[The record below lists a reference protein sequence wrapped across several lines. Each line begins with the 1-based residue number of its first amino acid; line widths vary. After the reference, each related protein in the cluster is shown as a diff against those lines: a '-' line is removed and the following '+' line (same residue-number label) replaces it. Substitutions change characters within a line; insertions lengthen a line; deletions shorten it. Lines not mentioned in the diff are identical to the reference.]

1 MGICYES
8 IVRGRGVP
16 VEDGDDL
23 GGRVVAVVGVGACL
37 TLDADGT
44 CTAARISL
52 GAVAPTALGAT
63 AAAQALGLA

>member
-23 GGRVVAVVGVGACL
+23 GGRVVAVCVQGSHAIVGPCSTACW
-37 TLDADGT
+37 GESG
-44 CTAARISL
+44 RE
-52 GAVAPTALGAT
+52 G
-63 AAAQALGLA
+63 